1 MKKCG
6 YDDKLNF
13 EITEQKTK
21 TNNKNKKSEMSF
33 GIVPS
38 SLVQ

>member
-1 MKKCG
+1 MKKCD
-6 YDDKLNF
+6 YNDKLNF
-13 EITEQKTK
+13 EKIELKTK